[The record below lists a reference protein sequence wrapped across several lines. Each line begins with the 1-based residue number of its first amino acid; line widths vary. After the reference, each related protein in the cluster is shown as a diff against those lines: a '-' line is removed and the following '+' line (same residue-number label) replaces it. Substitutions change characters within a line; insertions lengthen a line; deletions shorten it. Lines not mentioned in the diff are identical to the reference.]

1 MAPGLHE
8 KDLEQITLDIER
20 GRGRYIYAGIR
31 DIVEDARDDLST
43 TSYRGLPADG
53 RMELSGDDRR
63 STTRLKSLVQLAAEF
78 QTLLSQIME
87 NGDSQVLDSVLIPI
101 FSELSFAEVKTTSL
115 TTLSSGDVRE
125 AFLGLSTG
133 YKIVLH
139 VIVSSVAHTTSKSL
153 ILFDE
158 PEMHL
163 PPPLI
168 AALMKSMRIVL
179 EEKNAFA
186 VVSTHSPVVLQETL
200 NTARTDYPTY
210 WG

>member
-1 MAPGLHE
+1 
-8 KDLEQITLDIER
+8 
-20 GRGRYIYAGIR
+20 
-31 DIVEDARDDLST
+31 
-43 TSYRGLPADG
+43 
-53 RMELSGDDRR
+53 
-63 STTRLKSLVQLAAEF
+63 
-78 QTLLSQIME
+78 ME

-139 VIVSSVAHTTSKSL
+139 VIVSLVAHTTSKSL

-158 PEMHL
+158 PEMQL